1 MTEPLQRNDSGPQ
14 IEGRYKQ
21 LHSVLPHRLHVTE
34 FMQAEMGKL
43 AAKTTLLHT
52 AKGHFIAGAVT
63 IDKHP
68 TALQLAR
75 EFIRKRGVGGEDRS
89 REAKVAVVCQRQGV
103 LSIFRGERVAATGP
117 NSSGGRPSSMA

>member
-1 MTEPLQRNDSGPQ
+1 
-14 IEGRYKQ
+14 
-21 LHSVLPHRLHVTE
+21 
-34 FMQAEMGKL
+34 MGKL

-52 AKGHFIAGAVT
+52 AKGHARIAGAVT

-103 LSIFRGERVAATGP
+103 LSIFRDG
-117 NSSGGRPSSMA
+117 NSRYRTKQLGGRPSSTA